1 MIYRVSEKEINKIK
15 LAAEHLLPVMIVA
28 AQRNIDFDVGD
39 VIVKE
44 KFESG
49 AWQPELMPNSEHVP
63 KKYRVVYKD
72 EYEVCWVK
80 QISVRKG
87 LGKALKCTLDINYK
101 TERWK
106 LDPEQL
112 NSIILGEKYD
122 PREQY
127 RTFKEQTKQTP
138 KSDGDS

>member
-1 MIYRVSEKEINKIK
+1 MIYKVSEKEINKIK
-15 LAAEHLLPVMIVA
+15 AAVEYLLPIMVINA
-28 AQRNIDFDVGD
+28 HKDTNFDVGD
-39 VIVKE
+39 VIIKE
-44 KFESG
+44 KLEDG
-49 AWQPELMPNSEHVP
+49 AWQPELMPNSDSVP
-63 KKYRVVYKD
+63 KKYRVVHKD
-72 EYEVCWVK
+72 EYDVCWIK

-112 NSIILGEKYD
+112 NSIILGDKYD

-127 RTFKEQTKQTP
+127 RAFREQTKQASKP
-138 KSDGDS
+138 DGDS